1 MKKLLLNLEPELFKQ
16 LSILAL
22 ATGRSKTEIIR
33 HAIQQIVA
41 GNEKHISNYLNG
53 DKNEATRKSI

>member
-22 ATGRSKTEIIR
+22 ATGKSKTEIIR
-33 HAIQQIVA
+33 YAIQQIIA
-41 GNEKHISNYLNG
+41 GNKRSIDEYL
-53 DKNEATRKSI
+53 KKSS